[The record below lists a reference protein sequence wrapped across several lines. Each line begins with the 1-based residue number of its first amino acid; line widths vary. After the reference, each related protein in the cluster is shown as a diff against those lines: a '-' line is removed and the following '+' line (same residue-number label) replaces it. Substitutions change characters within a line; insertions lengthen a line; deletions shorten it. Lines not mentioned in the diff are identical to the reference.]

1 MPEAGPAVIPRID
14 DFDTL
19 LPVAQRIGLLD
30 VGVWMPQRWMPAS
43 DIAAASGIPEEVIV
57 ERFGLDG
64 KHVAG
69 PDDHVSTMGAAAA
82 RQALERSGVAAA
94 ALDLVVYFGSMW
106 KDYDVWS
113 AAPKIQHLLG
123 AGRAWA
129 LELSYVSCG
138 TPVALKVVGD
148 MMRADPA
155 LRTAVVVGAC
165 RESHLLDYTNHRSR
179 FMYNFGDGAAA
190 AVLRRGGEGHELVAS
205 SVITDGSFADDV
217 AVYGGGSRHPAWE
230 PATGPAMH
238 YLDVGNVESMRD
250 RLGPVSGPNFLEVA
264 RRACAAGGVDPADLA
279 LLAPIHFK
287 RSFFE
292 WITAEL
298 GVPEERTAYLRRHG
312 HMSGVDPL
320 VGVDQWRHRLQPGE
334 PVLLLAAG
342 TGYTWA
348 ASLLRW

>member
-1 MPEAGPAVIPRID
+1 MSV
-14 DFDTL
+14 
-19 LPVAQRIGLLD
+19 GLVD
-30 VGVWMPQRWMPAS
+30 VGVWMPERWMSAAE
-43 DIAAASGIPEEVIV
+43 IATVSGIPADVIV

-82 RQALERSGVAAA
+82 SQALARAGVPAGEV
-94 ALDLVVYFGSMW
+94 DLVVYFGSMW

-123 AGRAWA
+123 AHRAWA

-148 MMRADPA
+148 MMAADPD
-155 LRTAVVVGAC
+155 LQTAVVVGAC
-165 RESHLLDYTNHRSR
+165 RESHLLDYRNHRSR
-179 FMYNFGDGAAA
+179 FMFNFGDGAAA
-190 AVLRRGGEGHELVAS
+190 AVLARGAGHRLAGHA
-205 SVITDGSFADDV
+205 ILTDGSFADDV
-217 AVYGGGSRHPAWE
+217 AVYGGGSRHPAWD
-230 PATGPAMH
+230 PATTAAMH
-238 YLDVGNVESMRD
+238 HLDVGDVESMRD
-250 RLGPVSGPNFLEVA
+250 RLGPVSGPNFLTVA
-264 RRACAAGGVDPADLA
+264 RRACAAAGVTTAEVA
-279 LLAPIHFK
+279 LLAPIHVK

-292 WITAEL
+292 WILAEL
-298 GVPEERTAYLRRHG
+298 GVPEQRAAYLRRHG

-320 VGVDQWRHRLQPGE
+320 VGLDQRRDRLAAGD

-348 ASLLRW
+348 ASVVLW

>member
-1 MPEAGPAVIPRID
+1 MTE
-14 DFDTL
+14 
-19 LPVAQRIGLLD
+19 QIGIVD
-30 VGVWMPQRWMPAS
+30 VGVWMPERWVPAAG
-43 DIAAASGIPEEVIV
+43 IAAASGIPEDVIV

-82 RQALERSGVAAA
+82 RQALDRAGVEAAD
-94 ALDLVVYFGSMW
+94 LDLVAYFGSMW

-123 AGRAWA
+123 AERAWA

-138 TPVALKVVGD
+138 TPIALKVVGD

-155 LRTAVVVGAC
+155 LQTAVVVGAC
-165 RESHLLDYTNHRSR
+165 RESHLLDYANHRSR

-190 AVLRRGGEGHELVAS
+190 AVLARGGAGHEVVATA
-205 SVITDGSFADDV
+205 VITDGSFADDV
-217 AVYGGGSRHPAWE
+217 AVYGGGSRHPAWD
-230 PATGPAMH
+230 PATSAEMH
-238 YLDVGNVESMRD
+238 YLDVGNVGSMRD
-250 RLGPVSGPNFLEVA
+250 RLGPLSGPNFLEVA

-292 WITAEL
+292 WIVAEL
-298 GVPEERTAYLRRHG
+298 GVAEERTAYLRRHG

-320 VGVDQWRHRLQPGE
+320 VGIDQWRDRLSPGD

-348 ASLLRW
+348 ATLVRW